1 MQRVLTPS
9 RQSDII
15 DLENIIA
22 SRCEFCKRK
31 GVVAERATGVYSLA
45 AICRG
50 LVQRMAA
57 TPKNFMDFSQE
68 IARQLRE
75 AIAVKEEMLSQDVPL
90 IADLA
95 RLLSRTLRAG
105 RKAVIFGNGGSAAD
119 AQHVATELVNR
130 FEMERKALPVMAL
143 TTDTSML
150 TAVGNDY
157 SFERI
162 FARQVEA
169 LVEAGDVA
177 IGLSTSGRSAN
188 VLKGLEAAREKGA
201 VTVGFTGRAGGP
213 LKDAVDLCYCAPSDR
228 TARIQE
234 AHITAW
240 HIICYLV
247 ERELFG

>member
-1 MQRVLTPS
+1 MV
-9 RQSDII
+9 
-15 DLENIIA
+15 
-22 SRCEFCKRK
+22 
-31 GVVAERATGVYSLA
+31 
-45 AICRG
+45 
-50 LVQRMAA
+50 A

-68 IARQLRE
+68 IEGQLRE
-75 AIAVKEEMLSQDVPL
+75 AIAVKEEMLSRDVQL

-95 RLLSRTLRAG
+95 RLLSSTFKG
-105 RKAVIFGNGGSAAD
+105 GKKAVIFGNGGSAAD

-130 FEMERKALPVMAL
+130 FEMERGALPVIAL

-169 LVEAGDVA
+169 LVEEGDVA
-177 IGLSTSGRSAN
+177 IGISASGRSAN

-201 VTVGFTGRAGGP
+201 VTVGFTGRDGGQ
-213 LKDAVDLCYCAPSDR
+213 LKDVADLCYCAPSER

-247 ERELFG
+247 ERELFA